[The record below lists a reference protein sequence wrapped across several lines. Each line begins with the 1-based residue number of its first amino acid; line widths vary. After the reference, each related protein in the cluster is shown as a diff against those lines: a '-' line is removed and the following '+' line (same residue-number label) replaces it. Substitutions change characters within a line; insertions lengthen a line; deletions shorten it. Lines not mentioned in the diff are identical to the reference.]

1 MIIESSYRYVNEKI
15 EEASSLFNELVVSGT
30 IDSSMNLIFVII
42 GTYKLE
48 NDGCRKFE
56 RYLRDK
62 LIEKFNIKFIDMN
75 YFRLPIEK
83 ITEYLVFMYD
93 VHEKYNEEVLNV
105 KK

>member
-1 MIIESSYRYVNEKI
+1 MIIESSYRYANERI
-15 EEASSLFNELVVSGT
+15 EEASSLVNELVVSGT

-42 GTYKLE
+42 GTYNLE
-48 NDGCRKFE
+48 NDGCKKFE

-62 LIEKFNIKFIDMN
+62 LIEKFNIKFIDTN
-75 YFRLPIEK
+75 YFRLPLEK

-93 VHEKYNEEVLNV
+93 IHEKYNDEVLNV